1 MAHRYLLCYMLYT
14 NAQRPGAVMNM
25 TIGEVQAAEA
35 VHRCSTTFYR
45 IRVWEHKT
53 TASFGSAGIIVPSG
67 IYSMLRSYI
76 ECVRQEGEDEDP
88 VFLTNNGNP
97 LSKAGNE
104 LENLARSLNE
114 EVPLTP
120 SLNRKILAT
129 TAAANLEDD
138 QLRVVANHMTHDIKT
153 ATKYYHIQKDA
164 ETAMDAYQLLNTS
177 VRLL

>member
-1 MAHRYLLCYMLYT
+1 MLYT

-25 TIGEVQAAEA
+25 TIGEVRAAEA
-35 VHRCSTTFYR
+35 VNRCSTTFFR

-53 TASFGSAGIIVPSG
+53 TASFGSAAIVVPLG
-67 IYSMLRSYI
+67 IYTMLKSYI
-76 ECVRQEGEDEDP
+76 ECVRREGEDEDL

-97 LSKAGNE
+97 LTKAGHE
-104 LENLARSLNE
+104 LENLASSLKE
-114 EVPLTP
+114 ELPLTP

-138 QLRVVANHMTHDIKT
+138 QLRVVANHMTHDVKT
-153 ATKYYHIQKDA
+153 AARYYYIQRDA

-177 VRLL
+177 VSKVLFLTTRHE